1 MKAKGLSVPPTQAE
15 LANTTYR
22 TALRACVQQS
32 GGSLPG
38 RGGAFG
44 GAANPNMQKYVTCMK
59 KHGVTISATKKP
71 NRTSASFKKANAAC
85 VSLLKKKTS

>member
-1 MKAKGLSVPPTQAE
+1 
-15 LANTTYR
+15 
-22 TALRACVQQS
+22 
-32 GGSLPG
+32 
-38 RGGAFG
+38 
-44 GAANPNMQKYVTCMK
+44 MK